1 MNNWSKKNEII
12 IFFLGFLL
20 SGIIL
25 TLCFIHLKI
34 WPFGDQTLLVVD
46 SVHQYLSF
54 FMELKEKLSQ
64 GDSLLY
70 SFSGG
75 LGFDFWGTVAYY
87 LASPFNIFLVFVPE
101 SHVADFMDFLI
112 WFKTA
117 TAGGLFAW
125 YLSKRHRSYF
135 SIVFGSAFALSNFLI
150 AYDYN
155 IMWLDSIAVLPL
167 IMYGTE
173 QVVKKG
179 KCKVFLFSLAYSL
192 WCNYYISFMICIF
205 CCMYFIICWVAE
217 SPLSWKQTLH
227 RIRCFTLSAVTAAC
241 LAAVILLPA
250 FMGLTQT
257 QSLGDAPKIT
267 DVEWYLSIKD
277 VITNHLFLSDP
288 VTVSS
293 SQDALNVYCGIFII
307 LLAFIYLFTKKIR
320 LRERIAYFSMAA
332 FLLVSF
338 SLNWLNFIWHGF
350 HVQNGLPNRFAFLY
364 IALLI
369 VMAYDALICSGSRG
383 RIAASVGMLIPFG
396 LCAYLVISGS
406 SENNI
411 FLTMLLIVLYFA
423 FLSGYRKRIVSI
435 FLALLMIAE
444 VSVNALVVFEER
456 GTTGRDFYVGVRET
470 YQDLVPDDSGFFRSE
485 IDYQQMRN
493 FSMYAGGNSIV
504 LFNSTMKET
513 ITDFMGSL
521 GLEARMNKTGYSGA
535 TKLVN
540 DILGIRYLLTPN
552 SEASTLNG
560 FHCVGEKDGSSL
572 FENDQA
578 LSVGYMV
585 SDNIKGWDIDDGDP
599 LEVQNQ
605 FVELATGISGLYEK
619 VDDLKLKDGNY
630 NIKIPE
636 GMQVILYLQDDA
648 ENIIL
653 EAPEYHKSMEN
664 YTNIL
669 YPMDGEG
676 TAKLSVELKGSQE
689 YVNAKL
695 YKCMDDKYEQ
705 VIERLAGQQLE
716 NVKEIRAGL
725 EGKITVDEAGTLL
738 LSIPF
743 DQSWKITCNGEPVE
757 YFSVGNA
764 LTGIH
769 LEKGV
774 YTIQVKYAPA
784 SVTLGAAV
792 SFVTAAGLLFAS
804 CKKRKK

>member
-1 MNNWSKKNEII
+1 MKNWSRINEII

-20 SGIIL
+20 SGTIL

-54 FMELKEKLSQ
+54 FMELKEKLGQ

-112 WFKTA
+112 WFKTVA
-117 TAGGLFAW
+117 AGGLFAW
-125 YLSKRHRSYF
+125 YLSKRHHSYF

-167 IMYGTE
+167 IMYGID
-173 QVVKKG
+173 QIVKKG
-179 KCKVFLFSLAYSL
+179 KGKFFMFSLAYSL

-205 CCMYFIICWVAE
+205 CCMYFIIRWVAE
-217 SPLSWKQTLH
+217 SPLSWRQTLH

-250 FMGLTQT
+250 FIGLTQT

-267 DVEWYLSIKD
+267 GVEWYLTIKD
-277 VITNHLFLSDP
+277 IITNHLFLSEP

-307 LLAFIYLFTKKIR
+307 LLAFMYLFTKKIR
-320 LRERIAYFSMAA
+320 LRERVAHFCLVV
-332 FLLVSF
+332 FFLVSF

-369 VMAYDALICSGSRG
+369 VIAYDALICSGNRG
-383 RIAASVGMLIPFG
+383 WIAASFGMLIPFG
-396 LCAYLVISGS
+396 LCAYLVINGS
-406 SENNI
+406 SEDNI
-411 FLTMLLIVLYFA
+411 YLTMLLIVLYFV
-423 FLSGYRKRIVSI
+423 FLTGYRKRII
-435 FLALLMIAE
+435 PILLALLMIVE
-444 VSVNALVVFEER
+444 ISLNAFWVFQER
-456 GTTGRDFYVGVRET
+456 GTTGRDFYVWVRET
-470 YQDLVPDDSGFFRSE
+470 YQELVPDNGGFFRSE

-493 FSMYAGGNSIV
+493 FSLYAGGNSIV
-504 LFNSTMKET
+504 LFNSTMKEN
-513 ITDFMGSL
+513 ITDFMGAL

-535 TKLVN
+535 TKLIN
-540 DILGIRYLLTPN
+540 DILGIRYFLTPN
-552 SEASTLNG
+552 SEASSLNG
-560 FHCVGEKDGSSL
+560 FHCVGEKEGVAL

-578 LSVGYMV
+578 LSVGFIV
-585 SDNIKGWDIDDGDP
+585 SDKIKEWDIDNGDP

-619 VDDLKLKDGNY
+619 VDDLKLDNENY
-630 NIKIPE
+630 DIKIPKE
-636 GMQVILYLQDDA
+636 MQVILYLEDDA
-648 ENIIL
+648 NKIIL
-653 EAPEYHKSMEN
+653 KAPEYHKSMDN

-676 TAKLSVELKGSQE
+676 TAKLSLELKDSQE
-689 YVNAKL
+689 YVKAKL
-695 YKCMDDKYEQ
+695 YKCMDEKYEQ
-705 VIERLAGQQLE
+705 VIECLAGQQLE
-716 NVKEIRAGL
+716 NVKEIKSGL
-725 EGKITVDEAGTLL
+725 KGEITVDEAGTLL
-738 LSIPF
+738 LTIPF
-743 DQSWKITCNGEPVE
+743 DQSWEITCKGEPVD

-764 LTGIH
+764 LIGIH
-769 LEKGV
+769 LEKGE
-774 YTIQVKYAPA
+774 YTIQIIYAPV
-784 SVTLGAAV
+784 SVMLGAAV
-792 SFVTAAGLLFAS
+792 SFVTAGLLFIWLL
-804 CKKRKK
+804 KRKK